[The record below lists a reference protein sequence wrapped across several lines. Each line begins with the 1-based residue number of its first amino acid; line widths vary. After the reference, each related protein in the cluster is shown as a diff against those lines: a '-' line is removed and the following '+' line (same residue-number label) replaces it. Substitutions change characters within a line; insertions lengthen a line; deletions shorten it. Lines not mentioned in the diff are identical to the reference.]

1 MEFIH
6 EKNRQEAQ
14 WVRRAIGRDS
24 QSQISEGKG
33 QNQGC
38 AIKDADGGRAI
49 HNGRIGVP
57 APMFKHNPTG
67 KQKAAWPAISAG
79 LKRPASTPKRDSGLG
94 GLQSGISKSG
104 NTQQPAHRCNATHRR

>member
-49 HNGRIGVP
+49 HNGQIGMP
-57 APMFKHNPTG
+57 APM
-67 KQKAAWPAISAG
+67 S
-79 LKRPASTPKRDSGLG
+79 STIQQESKKPL
-94 GLQSGISKSG
+94 GLQSLQGSSG
-104 NTQQPAHRCNATHRR
+104 QHQHQNEIAA